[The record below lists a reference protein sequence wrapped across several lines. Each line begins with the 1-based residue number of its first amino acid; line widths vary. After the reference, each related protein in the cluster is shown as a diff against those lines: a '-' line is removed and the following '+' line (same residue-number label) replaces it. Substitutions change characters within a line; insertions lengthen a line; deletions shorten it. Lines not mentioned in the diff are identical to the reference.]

1 MTINSTLGR
10 SGYLVKLADKL
21 DAIGAYAMADI
32 LDESAIMLK
41 RAQQVQQMQQ
51 AQLADRLVNIHAEML
66 NALRM
71 FSSSAQMPTAMKRL
85 LDQVREFGLAAHD
98 MKQSISTP
106 VTASQTIQE
115 LVVLAD
121 QLDSVGKHVLAEMV
135 DRAAE
140 IVNNFDENLP
150 MKPGHKSSLSTRYC
164 PDHVGVQAVRVS
176 ECVYQCPV
184 DGRTYDYEGGYT
196 NYRGQRVP
204 GGSIAA
210 QTPMTTP
217 YALPQR
223 LFDSRQSVL
232 NTIN

>member
-1 MTINSTLGR
+1 MTANYTLER
-10 SGYLVKLADKL
+10 SGHLIKLADKL
-21 DAIGAYAMADI
+21 DALGAHAMADI
-32 LDESAIMLK
+32 LDESAIILR

-51 AQLADRLVNIHAEML
+51 AQLADRLVNIHAEMI

-71 FSSSAQMPTAMKRL
+71 FSSSAQMPTAMKHL

-98 MKQSISTP
+98 MKQSVSTP

-121 QLDSVGKHVLAEMV
+121 KLDAGGKHVLAEMI

-140 IVNNFDENLP
+140 IVNSFDENLP
-150 MKPGHKSSLSTRYC
+150 IKPGHRSSLSTRYC
-164 PDHVGVQAVRVS
+164 PDHVGVQSIRVS

-196 NYRGQRVP
+196 NYSGQRVP